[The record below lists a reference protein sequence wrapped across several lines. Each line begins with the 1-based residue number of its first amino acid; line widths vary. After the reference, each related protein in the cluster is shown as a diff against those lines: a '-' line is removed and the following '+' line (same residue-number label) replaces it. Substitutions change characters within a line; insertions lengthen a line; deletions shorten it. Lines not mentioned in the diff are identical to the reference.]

1 MACGANGACGC
12 SGSSLTGYGG
22 CNDSCPSVQIFD
34 WLPESSKVAGRDH
47 CDLVEVAFR
56 GRRRKVYQ
64 NKRKIPVHAGDEIIV
79 SAQRGLDYGQVVL
92 TGELVYIRARQNP
105 NYGQVLRLAS
115 SNDRSIYNK
124 NKKAEKEALRTA
136 KYAIRR
142 RQLPIK
148 IIDAEWQF
156 DRKRLSFF
164 YTSKNKVS
172 IRPVITDLCRQ
183 FKSRVEFLRLTPREE
198 TARLGGLGVCGREL
212 CCSSWMRQI
221 PPVSASAAK
230 KMDFSLAN
238 ERLTG
243 RCGQLKCCLNY
254 ELEQYMKILEDFP
267 SKNTK
272 IDTDQGDGHVIG
284 TNIFSRTVRV
294 KLDNG
299 LIEDI
304 ELESVKFTKKKPI
317 RSRGKK
323 STSKK
328 RQAR

>member
-22 CNDSCPSVQIFD
+22 GNDSGPSVQMFD